1 MKINIAELKCQPHD
15 KLVTIYCCACDA
27 YFCKKCDKEK
37 HSQEDNQEDSL
48 HIRGLVNK
56 DVIIGGDEDDEEEYD
71 NKIQDILKN
80 SNTLKK
86 SNSVVENIELK
97 SPIKTDSPYFIRDKN
112 SIQSDID
119 SKATEKIDLDSL
131 IHEEEDPFTIGANSN
146 NSNSNNLID
155 VNDLH
160 TPSTSSPLPSPSLS
174 RSSANIKS
182 SLSSSSDSKENQQ
195 QTSPL
200 PSRSSESN
208 STTSTTNNS
217 NNKNNNNNT
226 KSNNNK
232 NEKNDKKKLKSSSN
246 SELNRKKFY
255 KKEKIIGDSD
265 EEEHILNSNNNKNK
279 SKSIYD
285 YDDDDDDNSKSE
297 GGVFYSSSSS
307 SENEKEIE
315 NEENK
320 IENENNNND
329 KDSSNNNN
337 NRPKPPNKSLPKT
350 PQSNKKKKSEN
361 VIMVKNLDNGLVE
374 QIFEEEEEIESSEG
388 GSDIGGGTTF
398 KNPYS
403 NRKNRSG
410 KYKSNSCALE
420 EGEEDDSSIQSQF
433 DGEEKEAVHIVQGIV
448 EGAILFGTNIATG
461 LSGIV
466 AEPIINIV
474 DNQDNK
480 VKGFFKGVG
489 KGLLGAVTSPVKG
502 GSGFLIKTAEGLR
515 NTPATVFHGDHEDLM
530 GFSDADQIKEREA
543 SHIFEGIAQ
552 GTISLSKNLYLGVTG
567 IVTEPIKGLREDEN
581 NKAKGFFKGVGK
593 GLMGVIVKPA
603 SGIIEMA
610 GKTAEGIANTPHTI
624 INAIEMKIDEK
635 SINNNNNT
643 LDSDSEGETYV
654 NPNDN

>member
-1 MKINIAELKCQPHD
+1 MKLNISELKCQQHD

-37 HSQEDNQEDSL
+37 HSQDDNQEDSL

-56 DVIIGGDEDDEEEYD
+56 DVIIGRDEEDDDDDEYDEYD
-71 NKIQDILKN
+71 NKIQDILKK
-80 SNTLKK
+80 SNNLKK
-86 SNSVVENIELK
+86 SSSIGGNIVENIELK
-97 SPIKTDSPYFIRDKN
+97 SPMKTDSPYFIRDKN

-119 SKATEKIDLDSL
+119 SKITEKIDLDSL
-131 IHEEEDPFTIGANSN
+131 THEEDDPFTIGINSN

-160 TPSTSSPLPSPSLS
+160 TPSTPSPLPSPSLS
-174 RSSANIKS
+174 RSSSTNIKPPQQ
-182 SLSSSSDSKENQQ
+182 QQ
-195 QTSPL
+195 QTSPS
-200 PSRSSESN
+200 PSLSRSSSESN
-208 STTSTTNNS
+208 STTMT
-217 NNKNNNNNT
+217 NNNNN
-226 KSNNNK
+226 NNNK
-232 NEKNDKKKLKSSSN
+232 NEKKKLKNSSN
-246 SELNRKKFY
+246 SELNRKKLY

-265 EEEHILNSNNNKNK
+265 EEEHILNNDNKNKNNK
-279 SKSIYD
+279 SKSVYD
-285 YDDDDDDNSKSE
+285 YDDDGDDNNNNNNNENDDNSNSKSE
-297 GGVFYSSSSS
+297 GGVFYSSSS
-307 SENEKEIE
+307 ETEKEIE
-315 NEENK
+315 NIENK
-320 IENENNNND
+320 IDN
-329 KDSSNNNN
+329 K
-337 NRPKPPNKSLPKT
+337 PKPPNKSLPKT
-350 PQSNKKKKSEN
+350 PQSNKKKKPEN
-361 VIMVKNLDNGLVE
+361 SIMVKNLDSGLVE
-374 QIFEEEEEIESSEG
+374 QIFEEEEEEEEDEDEIGSES
-388 GSDIGGGTTF
+388 GGGTIF

-403 NRKNRSG
+403 NRKNKSG
-410 KYKSNSCALE
+410 KYNSNSCALE

-489 KGLLGAVTSPVKG
+489 KGLLGAVTLPVKG

-530 GFSDADQIKEREA
+530 GFSDADQVKEREA

-593 GLMGVIVKPA
+593 GLMGAIVKPA

-635 SINNNNNT
+635 SNNNNNNNN

-654 NPNDN
+654 SPNEN

>member
-1 MKINIAELKCQPHD
+1 MKLNISELKCQEHD
-15 KLVTIYCCACDA
+15 KLVTIYCCACDN

-56 DVIIGGDEDDEEEYD
+56 DVVIGRDEEDEIEEDEYD
-71 NKIQDILKN
+71 NKIQDILKKS
-80 SNTLKK
+80 SNLKK
-86 SNSVVENIELK
+86 SNNMVENIEIN
-97 SPIKTDSPYFIRDKN
+97 SPMKADSPYFIKDKN

-119 SKATEKIDLDSL
+119 SKPLAQKIDLDNL
-131 IHEEEDPFTIGANSN
+131 IHLHEEDDPFSVGINSN

-155 VNDLH
+155 VNELH
-160 TPSTSSPLPSPSLS
+160 TPSPSL
-174 RSSANIKS
+174 
-182 SLSSSSDSKENQQ
+182 LSSSSSYIKSPIENQQ
-195 QTSPL
+195 QQQQAQSSPA

-208 STTSTTNNS
+208 STTNH
-217 NNKNNNNNT
+217 
-226 KSNNNK
+226 K
-232 NEKNDKKKLKSSSN
+232 NEKKKLKNSSN

-255 KKEKIIGDSD
+255 KKERIIGDSD
-265 EEEHILNSNNNKNK
+265 EEEHILSSTNNKNK
-279 SKSIYD
+279 NKSIYD
-285 YDDDDDDNSKSE
+285 YDDDNGNEEDSNSKSE
-297 GGVFYSSSSS
+297 GGVFYSSSS
-307 SENEKEIE
+307 ETEKEIE
-315 NEENK
+315 NENK
-320 IENENNNND
+320 IES
-329 KDSSNNNN
+329 KNNNN
-337 NRPKPPNKSLPKT
+337 NNNKPIPPNKSLPKT
-350 PQSNKKKKSEN
+350 PQLNKKKKVEN
-361 VIMVKNLDNGLVE
+361 IVFIKNLDSGLVE
-374 QIFEEEEEIESSEG
+374 QVYEEEDDVIESENDEDDGEEG
-388 GSDIGGGTTF
+388 GVTF

-403 NRKNRSG
+403 NRKSKSG

-420 EGEEDDSSIQSQF
+420 EGEEDDSIQSQF
-433 DGEEKEAVHIVQGIV
+433 DGEEKEALHIVQGIV

-515 NTPATVFHGDHEDLM
+515 NTPATVFHGDHEELM

-624 INAIEMKIDEK
+624 INAIEMKIEEK
-635 SINNNNNT
+635 STNSKSSNT
-643 LDSDSEGETYV
+643 LDSSSSDNEGETYV
-654 NPNDN
+654 DSNDN